1 MQILQEQSCAENFL
15 LAVAPRFLFFLEQ
28 DAPDSGRRKRRISQ
42 LMCTLD
48 LESKECRFIG
58 FIAFADL
65 SKDLEVGQSSWLFA
79 GRAFWI
85 SNLHYILKKGYSAFS
100 YMLSCVYQ
108 VDCRTFGAFQA
119 VGTKLCHSILIPERI
134 DGDLVGEQVASE
146 VSSTKTIPRCQHQGW
161 EIGVYGCGIV
171 KTTRLIVCVSLKH
184 GCFML
189 FLTYPFPVCDD
200 WMWHTQ
206 LRIMKTFDN
215 LDSLGNAVLNFI
227 LSRTIRTSG
236 CLVSMK
242 VLWSQWGRMHQHPTM
257 ENLGDAGDFA

>member
-1 MQILQEQSCAENFL
+1 
-15 LAVAPRFLFFLEQ
+15 
-28 DAPDSGRRKRRISQ
+28 
-42 LMCTLD
+42 
-48 LESKECRFIG
+48 
-58 FIAFADL
+58 
-65 SKDLEVGQSSWLFA
+65 
-79 GRAFWI
+79 
-85 SNLHYILKKGYSAFS
+85 
-100 YMLSCVYQ
+100 MLSCVYQ

-200 WMWHTQ
+200 WMWHHNSGSWRPLITSTPW
-206 LRIMKTFDN
+206 K
-215 LDSLGNAVLNFI
+215 AVLNFI

-242 VLWSQWGRMHQHPTM
+242 VLWSQMRKDASASNDGESWGCGWFRLEVSKGLYGIQYG
-257 ENLGDAGDFA
+257 LSKCKGAGANASWRWTLFSSSFFQISPASLMTKDLNIPGLFLSFLQLAL